1 VQIAMRST
9 NYCISTFESFK
20 LLSSNPIKITITGA
34 ISYMVSILGILFTM
48 ACVCTG
54 AYFVQLNIPYF
65 YQKLTD
71 PIPVTVISGVI
82 VAVVSGVYLSVL
94 SDSA

>member
-1 VQIAMRST
+1 MFSEIRCGTLVNQFTELKRGMANI
-9 NYCISTFESFK
+9 NKFISW
-20 LLSSNPIKITITGA
+20 NVDD
-34 ISYMVSILGILFTM
+34 ISVNK
-48 ACVCTG
+48 
-54 AYFVQLNIPYF
+54 NIPYF